1 LIHRREGLVW
11 DKKGGAMQMFSME
24 MISEGIYYHN
34 DLLLLQTFVN
44 LHEYIYIYIPNREV
58 DLEIEISFIKKLI
71 DFTRCAV

>member
-1 LIHRREGLVW
+1 
-11 DKKGGAMQMFSME
+11 MQMFSME